1 MASGILGTAEL
12 AAATNTTLYT
22 APAGVTASMSVSLCN
37 RSATAATVRVALA
50 ASASPTNA
58 EFIHYD
64 MVLEGN
70 ASFERTGLVVSD
82 GDLVVVR
89 SSVANVSAVAYGFE
103 E

>member
-1 MASGILGTAEL
+1 MTSGILGAADL
-12 AAATNTTLYT
+12 AATTDPTLYT

-37 RSATAATVRVALA
+37 RSATPATVRLALA

-58 EFIHYD
+58 EYVLFD
-64 MVLEGN
+64 ALLEGN
-70 ASFERTGLVVSD
+70 ATLERTALVVSD

-89 SSVANVSAVAYGFE
+89 SSVANISAVAYGFE